1 MYTIWLSLIKSSDNS
16 PTGSVIGFARLYVR
30 KCTPSANSRFDF
42 SSFSELSASKHN
54 TSFNT
59 FELLCL
65 PTSNTQNKNSQV
77 RTKLEH
83 HHMGFVCLLRKVSVL
98 LPHLQ
103 QW

>member
-30 KCTPSANSRFDF
+30 KCRPSANSRFDF
-42 SSFSELSASKHN
+42 SSFIELSASEHN

-77 RTKLEH
+77 RTKIRTPSH
-83 HHMGFVCLLRKVSVL
+83 GVCLLA
-98 LPHLQ
+98 PQ
-103 QW
+103 G